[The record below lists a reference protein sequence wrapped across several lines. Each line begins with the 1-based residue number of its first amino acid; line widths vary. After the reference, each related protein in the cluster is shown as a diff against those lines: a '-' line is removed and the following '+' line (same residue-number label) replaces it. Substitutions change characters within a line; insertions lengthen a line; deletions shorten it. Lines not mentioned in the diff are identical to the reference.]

1 MIFPLC
7 AKTCV
12 VVLAIQVLAVC
23 ALHGQNTQTFTL
35 KRAFETLPLPK
46 GKIIPIIG
54 LEPYQTQTNLRHLK
68 DNYDTTKQVAVPDQY
83 QQHTYLALHPMY
95 LLPNDA
101 YLGEFFRQGRN
112 YGPYGLFF
120 KFLDDQTIELVL
132 DTDADLDF
140 AEEKKDTIP
149 ANQDALWKTGVELTH
164 SNTKCHL
171 PLQLLMHFYSKKG
184 IFEKL
189 DIQNLLQFEF
199 RHPVKGNLLSID
211 INTHQHNIRCRY
223 VDPSQKK
230 DSIISFSLN
239 EPFLFNHNWYQLNNL
254 NLCENTVDLKEITTN
269 KMYGYKEGFYID
281 MVIFKKLTDNNL
293 MFDQKVDWA
302 KSNYY
307 LLHFWGEWCGPCMDE
322 MDEVKQLDKQL
333 AQGKEV
339 QIIHYPLVPKEN
351 LVGRTVMA
359 IEKNAFSRL
368 QSICVA
374 VSGCEDAVNDKEQCN
389 VAQYLRAF
397 RIPQYILLNRDG
409 KILYR
414 GDRVSNGENLL
425 EKRFR
430 QLGIAY

>member
-1 MIFPLC
+1 M
-7 AKTCV
+7 
-12 VVLAIQVLAVC
+12 
-23 ALHGQNTQTFTL
+23 
-35 KRAFETLPLPK
+35 
-46 GKIIPIIG
+46 
-54 LEPYQTQTNLRHLK
+54 
-68 DNYDTTKQVAVPDQY
+68 
-83 QQHTYLALHPMY
+83 
-95 LLPNDA
+95 
-101 YLGEFFRQGRN
+101 
-112 YGPYGLFF
+112 
-120 KFLDDQTIELVL
+120 L